1 MDTQFDKNAF
11 NSVFMLSKIIFYAL
25 LTGQLFIL
33 AVFWFLTTDRTSDS
47 GEMNAIFTFI
57 VPSVGLISMFLS
69 RFIYSQGIL
78 KLNPNE
84 SIMSKLNKYRTL
96 KIISWA
102 ILEGGALFA
111 LVAFFL
117 TADYLYVA
125 VVIFVLGFFIF
136 SRPSKEGFVL
146 DMQITGPDK
155 ETILRS

>member
-1 MDTQFDKNAF
+1 MDTHLDKSSF
-11 NSVFMLSKIIFYAL
+11 NSAFMLSNIIFYAL

-33 AVFWFLTTDRTSDS
+33 AIFWFLTTERSSDTA
-47 GEMNAIFTFI
+47 EMDTIFTFI
-57 VPSVGLISMFLS
+57 VPAVGLISMFLS

-78 KLNPNE
+78 KLNQNE

-117 TADYLYVA
+117 TANYLYVA
-125 VVIFVLGFFIF
+125 VVIFILGFFIF
-136 SRPSKEGFVL
+136 SRPSKEGFVM
-146 DMQITGPDK
+146 DMQITGPEK